1 MKTIITKG
9 SSDSFKMLIGVL
21 IVWGGLAMVYSP
33 IILPGPIVTIK
44 AMVVI
49 FMDAEFLVD
58 VFITLKRLSIGLMGA
73 IVLGSVLGIII
84 GSNKKARDLFNP
96 LFHIIQATPP
106 ISWLVLAIASLIF
119 PGLLIAFG
127 ILLVVYAAV
136 FILGSVLG
144 GGPV

>member
-21 IVWGGLAMVYSP
+21 IAWGGLAMVYPP

-58 VFITLKRLSIGLMGA
+58 VFVTLKRLSM
-73 IVLGSVLGIII
+73 VL
-84 GSNKKARDLFNP
+84 
-96 LFHIIQATPP
+96 
-106 ISWLVLAIASLIF
+106 
-119 PGLLIAFG
+119 
-127 ILLVVYAAV
+127 
-136 FILGSVLG
+136 
-144 GGPV
+144 